1 MSVNL
6 AVVRGIC
13 SSPAEV
19 RELPSGSTLVL
30 LQVTTRHGEEAAIS
44 VPVVAWD
51 PPGSVSEFDVGDE
64 VVAVGLVRRRFFRD
78 RRGHRLT
85 RRDRSRG
92 RGARR
97 DRRRV
102 QAAAAARERGARGG
116 AGVTTRHLAPF
127 AGASADNARAGAFDA
142 PRAQGA

>member
-64 VVAVGLVRRRFFRD
+64 VVAVGRVRRRFFRT
-78 RRGHRLT
+78 GAGT
-85 RRDRSRG
+85 ASRVEIE
-92 RGARR
+92 AEAVVPAR

-102 QAAAAARERGARGG
+102 QAAVRRA
-116 AGVTTRHLAPF
+116 T
-127 AGASADNARAGAFDA
+127 ASLEAVLE
-142 PRAQGA
+142 

>member
-19 RELPSGSTLVL
+19 RELPSGTTLVL

-64 VVAVGLVRRRFFRD
+64 VVAVGRVRRRFFRT
-78 RRGHRLT
+78 GAGTGVT

-92 RGARR
+92 RGPGARPPPRAGRGAAR
-97 DRRRV
+97 DRV
-102 QAAAAARERGARGG
+102 ARGG
-116 AGVTTRHLAPF
+116 AGVTRRHLAPF
-127 AGASADNARAGAFDA
+127 AGGSADNARAGAFGA
-142 PRAQGA
+142 PRGQGA

>member
-1 MSVNL
+1 VTSRALALVRHREEAMSVNL

-64 VVAVGLVRRRFFRD
+64 VVAVGRVRRRFFRT
-78 RRGHRLT
+78 GAGT
-85 RRDRSRG
+85 GSRVEIE
-92 RGARR
+92 AEAVVPAR

-102 QAAAAARERGARGG
+102 QAAVRRA
-116 AGVTTRHLAPF
+116 T
-127 AGASADNARAGAFDA
+127 ASLEAVLG
-142 PRAQGA
+142 

>member
-64 VVAVGLVRRRFFRD
+64 VVAVGRVRRRFFRT
-78 RRGHRLT
+78 GAGT
-85 RRDRSRG
+85 GSRVEIEAAAVVPARPSACAG
-92 RGARR
+92 RGARTR
-97 DRRRV
+97 PRRSRRCWSD
-102 QAAAAARERGARGG
+102 ATARRSIRRPECR
-116 AGVTTRHLAPF
+116 
-127 AGASADNARAGAFDA
+127 
-142 PRAQGA
+142 